1 MTTCLY
7 YNEEEDKIEN
17 TGILSS
23 LVNLTEFDGEE
34 YINCIPKHLSSFTIG
49 SYESSSLKENAEND
63 ENDKTTMIIIVVVSC
78 VAAITLLVG
87 GFCLYRYIIRKNNSI
102 KI

>member
-23 LVNLTEFDGEE
+23 IVKLTEFDGEE
-34 YINCIPKHLSSFTIG
+34 YIKCIPKHLSSFTIG
-49 SYESSSLKENAEND
+49 AYESSSLKENEE
-63 ENDKTTMIIIVVVSC
+63 ENDKTTMIIIVIVSC
-78 VAAITLLVG
+78 VAAIALLVG
-87 GFCLYRYIIRKNNSI
+87 GFCLYRYIRRKNNSI